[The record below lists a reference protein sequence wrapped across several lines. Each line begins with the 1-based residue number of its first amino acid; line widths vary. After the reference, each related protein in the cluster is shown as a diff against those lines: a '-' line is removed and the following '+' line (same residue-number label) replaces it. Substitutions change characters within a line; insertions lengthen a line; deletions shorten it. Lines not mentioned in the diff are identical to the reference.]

1 MRALKRG
8 EVTLLQKGY
17 LYNNTHP
24 VKRSCVVE
32 RKGVRRNW
40 RERGSSVPH
49 SRFISRER
57 SAEKHSLNYL

>member
-24 VKRSCVVE
+24 TKRSCVV
-32 RKGVRRNW
+32 K
-40 RERGSSVPH
+40 REWVP
-49 SRFISRER
+49 RDKREQAR
-57 SAEKHSLNYL
+57 SALHPRFTPRGCSAQKQSPNYL